1 MGIQPATAINKNR
14 NGSRTLGI
22 SIAHYYEFRATDGS
36 PCRSKADPV
45 FGPDDRDLGRR
56 SRSAVRPVD
65 KCLPGASKLWPLSC
79 S

>member
-22 SIAHYYEFRATDGS
+22 SIAHYYELRATDGS
-36 PCRSKADPV
+36 PCRSKQIQFSDHTTAIW
-45 FGPDDRDLGRR
+45 DDGAG
-56 SRSAVRPVD
+56 SAVRAGRQ
-65 KCLPGASKLWPLSC
+65 CLPGASKLWRLSC